1 MASNEL
7 KKYFSNPISRIMR
20 VIRLEKN
27 EISSI
32 YFYAILAGLIQLTL
46 PLGIQSI
53 ISFVLGGTISTSLV
67 ILIILVV
74 VGVFLTGLLQVNQM
88 RLIEKIRQK
97 IFVRYSFEFSDR
109 IPRLDLSAIDNK
121 YLPELVNRF
130 FDIDNLQKSIAKLL
144 LEVPA
149 ATIQMIFGLLL
160 LSFYHP
166 VFIFFGVALLLITY
180 MILRVTGARGM
191 QTSLRASDFKYA
203 VAGWL
208 EEMGRVLK
216 SFKYSRNTRL
226 NIERAD
232 DLIEQ
237 YLQHRTDHFKV
248 LLFQYWTLIALKI
261 LITAVMLIVGSVL
274 LVNQQLNI
282 GQFIAAE
289 IVILMVIASVEKLII
304 NLDKV
309 YEVLT
314 AVEKLSKVVELP
326 LEHSGN
332 VVATDTGK
340 GFAID
345 MNHVSFKYNPEDL
358 HQVLNDV
365 DLHIRP
371 NEKVC
376 IMGRAGSGKSTLLR
390 LLTGAYT
397 QFDGTIILDNIPI
410 TNYNL
415 QSLRSQTGVVFSSH
429 DIFYGTLME
438 NISMGCDN
446 IDEHD
451 VMEEAGKLGLKNFI
465 SQLPAGLET
474 KLLSNGSRLPKK
486 FVQKLLLLRALVS
499 HPRLLLLEEP
509 FEGIEDEPR
518 KQIIDYLLHEDKN
531 QTMVISCNE
540 IDFAEKCDRVIFLEN
555 GRIKANG
562 HWNDIKQLIKH

>member
-97 IFVRYSFEFSDR
+97 IFVRYAFEFTDR
-109 IPRLDLSAIDNK
+109 IPRLDQSSIDNK
-121 YLPELVNRF
+121 YLPELINRF

-226 NIERAD
+226 NIEKAD
-232 DLIEQ
+232 DLVEQ

-289 IVILMVIASVEKLII
+289 IVILMVIASVEKLIV

-332 VVATDTGK
+332 VNVTDTGK

-345 MNHVSFKYNPEDL
+345 LNHVRFKYNTDDL
-358 HQVLNDV
+358 HPVLDDV
-365 DLHIRP
+365 DLHISP

-397 QFDGTIILDNIPI
+397 QFDGTIVLDNIPI

-415 QSLRSQTGVVFSSH
+415 QSLRAQTGVVFSTH

-438 NISMGCDN
+438 NITMGCDN

-451 VMEEAGKLGLKNFI
+451 VMDEAGKLGLKNFI

-474 KLLSNGSRLPKK
+474 KLLSDGSRLPKK

-509 FEGIEDEPR
+509 FEGIEEEPR
-518 KQIIDYLLHEDKN
+518 NQIINYLLHEDMN
-531 QTMVISCNE
+531 QTMLISSNE
-540 IDFAEKCDRVIFLEN
+540 IDFAEKCDRVVYLEN

-562 HWNDIKQLIKH
+562 HWNDIKHLIKH

>member
-232 DLIEQ
+232 DLVEQ
-237 YLQHRTDHFKV
+237 YLQHRTDHFRV

-540 IDFAEKCDRVIFLEN
+540 IDFAEKCDRVIYLEN

>member
-1 MASNEL
+1 
-7 KKYFSNPISRIMR
+7 
-20 VIRLEKN
+20 
-27 EISSI
+27 
-32 YFYAILAGLIQLTL
+32 
-46 PLGIQSI
+46 
-53 ISFVLGGTISTSLV
+53 
-67 ILIILVV
+67 
-74 VGVFLTGLLQVNQM
+74 
-88 RLIEKIRQK
+88 
-97 IFVRYSFEFSDR
+97 
-109 IPRLDLSAIDNK
+109 
-121 YLPELVNRF
+121 
-130 FDIDNLQKSIAKLL
+130 
-144 LEVPA
+144 
-149 ATIQMIFGLLL
+149 MIFGLLL

-232 DLIEQ
+232 DLVEQ

-365 DLHIRP
+365 DLHIKP

>member
-232 DLIEQ
+232 DLVEQ

-365 DLHIRP
+365 DLHIKP

>member
-540 IDFAEKCDRVIFLEN
+540 IDFAEKCDRVIYLEN